1 MQFGNWKEWMD
12 KLVKNENNENNEN
25 NNKEKA
31 EELQEPLTQISS
43 SIDLLQPSQEIA
55 RESVTYNNDG
65 TVRLFPTNKNGSYF
79 ILGKQNPNNLK
90 NFTTDSHNNKFIKK
104 KEGSIEYW
112 SVFSGD
118 ITYKSTGEHAKSCR
132 LNIFAS
138 TTKQT
143 NDWKSAMKSGFIGN
157 KNDLKNQEVTAIIR
171 VNKRVGRKTACCI
184 KMRGGGHHKN
194 KPNQAA
200 CIQLD
205 VSTRDSGHAAARWA
219 KELSHPLYE
228 YQDLTPFFEF
238 FVEEGKWFGMKTTS
252 WNNKDCKGNTTTTI
266 TTTTTT
272 NRCYI
277 DPDPFNSDA
286 GTLRNNY
293 RLYSEYVDKGNGNKY
308 PKVVVNW
315 AGGVPTTIRVDGFE
329 NVDFYACNAS
339 EIIAPS
345 SPLID

>member
-1 MQFGNWKEWMD
+1 MQFGSWKEWA
-12 KLVKNENNENNEN
+12 KKYIKND
-25 NNKEKA
+25 NNKKEKPE
-31 EELQEPLTQISS
+31 EELQDSS
-43 SIDLLQPSQEIA
+43 SSSPSSAAPSSTELLQPSKVLT
-55 RESVTYNNDG
+55 RENATYNNDG

-79 ILGKQNPNNLK
+79 VLEKQNPNNLK
-90 NFTTDSHNNKFIKK
+90 NFTTDSHNKFVKK
-104 KEGSIEYW
+104 KEGNIEYW

-143 NDWKSAMKSGFIGN
+143 NDWKAAIKSGFIGN
-157 KNDLKNQEVTAIIR
+157 EKDLKNQEVTAIIR

-184 KMRGGGHHKN
+184 KMRGGGHHKD
-194 KPNQAA
+194 KPDQAA

-228 YQDLTPFFEF
+228 YQNLKPFFEF
-238 FVEEGKWFGMKTTS
+238 FVKEGKWFGMKTTS
-252 WNNKDCKGNTTTTI
+252 WNNKDK
-266 TTTTTT
+266 TTTT

-277 DPDPFNSDA
+277 DPDPFNFND

-293 RLYSEYVDKGNGNKY
+293 RLYSEYIDKGNGAKY
-308 PKVVVNW
+308 PEIVVNW

-329 NVDFYACNAS
+329 NIDFYACNAI
-339 EIIAPS
+339 EIIP
-345 SPLID
+345 PLVD

>member
-1 MQFGNWKEWMD
+1 MQFSSWKEWIKKYLKND
-12 KLVKNENNENNEN
+12 NNYNNKNE
-25 NNKEKA
+25 KH
-31 EELQEPLTQISS
+31 EEEQQYPSTPLPSS
-43 SIDLLQPSQEIA
+43 TELLQPSQEII
-55 RESVTYNNDG
+55 RENVIYNNNDG
-65 TVRLFPTNKNGSYF
+65 TIRLFPANKNGSYF

-90 NFTTDSHNNKFIKK
+90 NFTTDSRNEFVKK
-104 KEGSIEYW
+104 KEGNIEYW
-112 SVFSGD
+112 SVFSCD

-143 NDWKSAMKSGFIGN
+143 NDWKAAMKSGFIGN
-157 KNDLKNQEVTAIIR
+157 KKDLKNQEVTAIIR

-184 KMRGGGHHKN
+184 KMRGGGHHRD
-194 KPNQAA
+194 KPDQAA

-228 YQDLTPFFEF
+228 YQNLKPFFEF

-252 WNNKDCKGNTTTTI
+252 WNNNSKDNTT

-277 DPDPFNSDA
+277 DPDPINSADD

-293 RLYSEYVDKGNGNKY
+293 RLYSEYIDKGNGTKY
-308 PKVVVNW
+308 PEIVVNW

-329 NVDFYACNAS
+329 SVDFYACNAG
-339 EIIAPS
+339 EIVPPS
-345 SPLID
+345 SC

>member
-1 MQFGNWKEWMD
+1 MQFSSWKEWIKKYLKND
-12 KLVKNENNENNEN
+12 NNYNNKNE
-25 NNKEKA
+25 KH
-31 EELQEPLTQISS
+31 EEEQQYPSTPLPSS
-43 SIDLLQPSQEIA
+43 TELLQPSQEII
-55 RESVTYNNDG
+55 RENVIYNNNDG
-65 TVRLFPTNKNGSYF
+65 TIRLFTTNKNGSYF
-79 ILGKQNPNNLK
+79 ILDKQNPNNLK
-90 NFTTDSHNNKFIKK
+90 NFTTDSRNEFVKE
-104 KEGSIEYW
+104 KEGNIEYW
-112 SVFSGD
+112 SMFSGD
-118 ITYKSTGEHAKSCR
+118 ITYKSTAEHAKSCR

-143 NDWKSAMKSGFIGN
+143 NDWKAAMKSGFIGN
-157 KNDLKNQEVTAIIR
+157 KKDLKNQEVTAIIR

-184 KMRGGGHHKN
+184 KMRGGGHHKYS
-194 KPNQAA
+194 PDQAA

-228 YQDLTPFFEF
+228 YQDLKAFFEF

-252 WNNKDCKGNTTTTI
+252 WNNNKDN

-277 DPDPFNSDA
+277 DPDPFNSDD

-293 RLYSEYVDKGNGNKY
+293 RLYSEYVDKGNGTKY
-308 PKVVVNW
+308 PEIIVNW

-329 NVDFYACNAS
+329 NVDFYACNAR

-345 SPLID
+345 SC

>member
-1 MQFGNWKEWMD
+1 MFYMQFGNWKEWIN
-12 KLVKNENNENNEN
+12 KFVKNDD
-25 NNKEKA
+25 NNKEKV
-31 EELQEPLTQISS
+31 EELQEPLTHISS
-43 SIDLLQPSQEIA
+43 SIELLQPTQEIV
-55 RESVTYNNDG
+55 RESVSYNNDG

-90 NFTTDSHNNKFIKK
+90 NFTTDNNNNKFIKK
-104 KEGSIEYW
+104 KEGNIEYW
-112 SVFSGD
+112 SVFCGD
-118 ITYKSTGEHAKSCR
+118 ITYKSTGEYAKSCR

-143 NDWKSAMKSGFIGN
+143 NDWKSATKSGFIGN

-184 KMRGGGHHKN
+184 KMRGGGHHTN
-194 KPNQAA
+194 NPDQAA

-238 FVEEGKWFGMKTTS
+238 YVEEGKWFGIKTIS
-252 WNNKDCKGNTTTTI
+252 WNNNDSKDN

-277 DPDPFNSDA
+277 DPDPFNSDD
-286 GTLRNNY
+286 GILRNNY

-345 SPLID
+345 YPLID

>member
-1 MQFGNWKEWMD
+1 MQFGNWK
-12 KLVKNENNENNEN
+12 KLINKFVKNNNDK
-25 NNKEKA
+25 KEKP
-31 EELQEPLTQISS
+31 EELQDASS
-43 SIDLLQPSQEIA
+43 TAASSTSTELLPPSQEIT
-55 RESVTYNNDG
+55 RKNVTYNNDG
-65 TVRLFPTNKNGSYF
+65 TVRLFPINKNGSYF
-79 ILGKQNPNNLK
+79 VLGKQNPNNLK
-90 NFTTDSHNNKFIKK
+90 NFTTDSHNEFVKK
-104 KEGSIEYW
+104 RERNIEYW

-143 NDWKSAMKSGFIGN
+143 NDWKAAMKSAFIGN
-157 KNDLKNQEVTAIIR
+157 EKDLKNQEMTAIIR

-184 KMRGGGHHKN
+184 KMRGGGHHKYS
-194 KPNQAA
+194 PDQAA

-205 VSTRDSGHAAARWA
+205 VSTKDSEHAARWA

-228 YQDLTPFFEF
+228 YQDLKAFFEF

-252 WNNKDCKGNTTTTI
+252 WNNNSKDNTR
-266 TTTTTT
+266 TTT

-277 DPDPFNSDA
+277 DPDPFNSSD

-293 RLYSEYVDKGNGNKY
+293 RLYSEYIDKGNGTKY
-308 PKVVVNW
+308 PEIVVNW

-329 NVDFYACNAS
+329 NVDLYACNAR

-345 SPLID
+345 SC